1 MLWFIKNDMNLLCLF
16 INLFKLFLIKKML
29 IVKVHIIMKFHH
41 VKKHQYKYID
51 HVVNF
56 VQNILKIIS

>member
-1 MLWFIKNDMNLLCLF
+1 
-16 INLFKLFLIKKML
+16 ML
-29 IVKVHIIMKFHH
+29 IVRVHIIMKFHH

-56 VQNILKIIS
+56 VQNTIKIVN